1 MNPNHPI
8 HKLPDFDSELESDAI
23 WNVLAEATEL
33 EPSPAF
39 LQDTLRRAR
48 LEPAS
53 LPWWKSLTPRR
64 IWTASFATLGTAA
77 AVVALIIS
85 FPSDPTPVERTTSVE
100 PTAPAQWTELE
111 DALASEVLTEAA
123 ENPAMF
129 SDQEIVALLY

>member
-1 MNPNHPI
+1 MNPNHPNS
-8 HKLPDFDSELESDAI
+8 KLPDFDSELENDAI
-23 WNVLAEATEL
+23 WDVLAEATPGEA
-33 EPSPAF
+33 PPRF

-48 LEPAS
+48 LEPAARPGWRS
-53 LPWWKSLTPRR
+53 LGIRG
-64 IWTASFATLGTAA
+64 IWTASLTTLGTAA

-85 FPSDPTPVERTTSVE
+85 LPSDPTPVEQTTSTQT
-100 PTAPAQWTELE
+100 TAPTQWLELE

>member
-1 MNPNHPI
+1 MKPNHPKN
-8 HKLPDFDSELESDAI
+8 KLPDFDSELESDAI
-23 WNVLAEATEL
+23 WDLLADATPG
-33 EPSPAF
+33 EPSSRF

-53 LPWWKSLTPRR
+53 RPWWKSLTTRR
-64 IWTASFATLGTAA
+64 IWTVSLATTGTAA
-77 AVVALIIS
+77 AVIALIIS
-85 FPSDPTPVERTTSVE
+85 FPSDPPPVEQTTSIQ

-123 ENPAMF
+123 ENPSLF